1 MKKKVSKNTAK
12 QLIHSFSKAFRT
24 GFAIHL
30 LLLVAFLF
38 SGMLLQGQTN
48 TWYGS
53 TDTDWHKATNWSLNH
68 EPFAYENVN
77 ILNVGNDPVITTAAV
92 AKSVT
97 VNSGAVLLIT
107 GNAADLTV
115 SGASSNGLSNSG
127 TVTVDNSGSLLV
139 KNTGS
144 HGIYNTGSFN
154 IKNGAGVTIENVGN
168 SSRGFYNYGTLTNE
182 ATFTSTGEATGY
194 FSIGN
199 SSLCNNTGAM
209 IFPSLGIPGALSLYV
224 FQGTFNNWGTI
235 TFGTAGYAGESAIG
249 VNGTFNHNGGLIT
262 IDNTGHGIRMLGG
275 NFNNNATIT
284 IGENIPMSNNE
295 LLRTTGSL
303 FGLFR
308 NKTGGRLNGNGAI
321 PAANFANEGGTLSPG
336 YSPGIQTF
344 NASED
349 FSSSILEIEFDA
361 TGTAGDDYDQIV
373 VSGQATL
380 GGTAVLNVTN
390 TNTPGNGD
398 QMLVLDAASLVGGFS
413 SSSNLNGW
421 FFNYDYPSAGDVTL
435 SYGAPLQGC
444 YDNDGDGYEDEACG
458 GDDCD
463 DNNAAVYPGATE
475 VCDGFDNNCD
485 GNIDEGCTPGEALDF
500 TKTSSYVDLGSP
512 LLPTTNG
519 SQAYSVE
526 AWIKTSTTVGNQ
538 IIVAQYIQGDPNR
551 GGMVIA
557 NSTGKPFFYSGQA
570 LFGPNSVADGQ
581 WHHIA
586 FTKAADQ
593 TTHLYVDGS
602 LVNTGT
608 SSTPLSNHNT
618 WIGAQFYNN
627 GYDEFAGQIDEVRIW
642 DHALCEAEVQGR
654 MNCELAGSEPGLIAY
669 YNFNQGVAGGNNAGV
684 NTLPDESGN
693 GYNGSLINFGL
704 SGSNSNWVAP
714 GAVATGTSCGP
725 PVSCNAAPD
734 CTNAAIAD
742 QTAGANCSA
751 TINGNMVTGVTD
763 PDLDVLTITVNPTTL
778 SLGANTVTV
787 TADDGNG
794 GTCSTNI
801 TVTVVDNTTPT
812 ANCPSPPTLSN
823 STGQCG
829 TNVSFTIPAP
839 DDNCP
844 GATSSVS
851 HASGSFFNVG
861 TTVVTVTAVDA
872 AGNTD
877 QCTFNVVVNDT
888 EAPTPVCK
896 TTTVEI
902 QPDGMYL
909 LQESDV
915 YDAVASTDNCPGGP
929 VPGGITSVSFTAAT
943 YECIHKDQNFT
954 VPVTVA
960 DASGN
965 VASCNANITVVIGD
979 VLPGGWT
986 ASDIGN
992 SGSMGN
998 STSFD
1003 PCATT
1008 TPGAG
1013 DFVITGGGNN
1023 ATSST
1028 TDNVAFAGQTICGN
1042 GTITAKIESISAGGY
1057 GGLMIRETTAAGS
1070 KQVAIFSNMSSILR
1084 HEVRYTTNGP
1094 KQVSSF
1100 FKPNP
1105 IWLRLQRQGDW
1116 IFAYY
1121 STTGVA
1127 YQYVH
1132 AVMVPMQSC
1141 VEFGLAS
1148 FTYLPGQQTDAT
1160 FSNVSITGTS
1170 GPNAQ
1175 VPTITEE
1182 TTIRQQLSLYPNPT
1196 RGIANLVFEDG
1207 LSEDAM
1213 VILRSQVGQI
1223 IEQRQLRAGDFNTE
1237 WDVSALA
1244 DGMYLFEIRQ
1254 EGKEVQVLR
1263 LVKTQ

>member
-1 MKKKVSKNTAK
+1 MKKKISKNMAK
-12 QLIHSFSKAFRT
+12 QLVQCFSKAFRT
-24 GFAIHL
+24 GSVTHL
-30 LLLVAFLF
+30 LLLAAFLF

-77 ILNVGNDPVITTAAV
+77 IPNVGNDPVITTAAV

-115 SGASSNGLSNSG
+115 NGASSNGFKNSG

-154 IKNGAGVTIENVGN
+154 IRNGASVTIENVGN

-284 IGENIPMSNNE
+284 IGENIAMSNNE
-295 LLRTTGSL
+295 LLRTTGAL

-308 NKTGGRLNGNGAI
+308 NKTGGRLNGSGAI
-321 PAANFANEGGTLSPG
+321 PANNFANEGGTLSPG
-336 YSPGIQTF
+336 YSTGIQTF

-413 SSSNLNGW
+413 GSSNLNGW

-444 YDNDGDGYEDEACG
+444 HDNDGDGYEDETCG

-485 GNIDEGCTPGEALDF
+485 GNVDEGCTAGEALGFDGVND
-500 TKTSSYVDLGSP
+500 YVNLNSP
-512 LLPTTNG
+512 ILSTTNG
-519 SQAYSVE
+519 SQPYTVE
-526 AWIKTSTTVGNQ
+526 MWIKAIPGGTLPG
-538 IIVAQYIQGDPNR
+538 ILFGQYNAGDPNR
-551 GGMVIA
+551 FGLLIQPNGHFFMFKGGMIPA
-557 NSTGKPFFYSGQA
+557 EGTTNLKDNT
-570 LFGPNSVADGQ
+570 
-581 WHHIA
+581 WHHVA
-586 FTKAADQ
+586 MTKENSG
-593 TTHLYVDGS
+593 TVTLYVDGQ
-602 LVNTGT
+602 VEAT
-608 SSTPLSNHNT
+608 SMDVLPFTNFNSRLGNQNWDGGSAH
-618 WIGAQFYNN
+618 FN
-627 GYDEFAGQIDEVRIW
+627 GNMDEVRIW

-669 YNFNQGVAGGNNAGV
+669 YNFNKGVAGGNNAGV

-693 GYNGSLINFGL
+693 GYHGSLINFAL

-714 GAVATGTSCGP
+714 GAVATGTFCGP

-787 TADDGNG
+787 TASDGNG
-794 GTCSTNI
+794 GICNTTI
-801 TVTVVDNTTPT
+801 TVDVVDNTSPT

-823 STGQCG
+823 DAGQCG
-829 TNVSFTIPAP
+829 ADVNFTIPAP

-861 TTVVTVTAVDA
+861 TTVVTVTAMDA

-888 EAPTPVCK
+888 EVPTPVCK
-896 TTTVEI
+896 TTTVAI
-902 QPDGMYL
+902 QPDGSYT

-915 YDAVASTDNCPGGP
+915 FDAIASTDNCG
-929 VPGGITSVSFTAAT
+929 VDDVSFPAAT
-943 YECIHKDQNFT
+943 YECAHDNQNFII
-954 VPVTVA
+954 PVSVT
-960 DASGN
+960 DASN
-965 VASCNANITVVIGD
+965 NTASCNASITVKIGD
-979 VLPGGWT
+979 ALPGGWT

-992 SGSMGN
+992 SGTMGN

-1008 TPGAG
+1008 TPSAG

-1028 TDNVAFAGQTICGN
+1028 TDNVAFAGQTVCGD

-1057 GGLMIRETTAAGS
+1057 GGLMIRETTTAGS
-1070 KQVAIFSNMSSILR
+1070 KQVAVFSNMSSILR
-1084 HEVRYTTNGP
+1084 HEARYTTNGP

-1105 IWLRLQRQGDW
+1105 IWLRLQRQGNW
-1116 IFAYY
+1116 VFAYY

-1132 AVMVPMQSC
+1132 AVMVSMQSC

-1148 FTYLPGQQTDAT
+1148 FTYLPGQQTNAT
-1160 FSNVSITGTS
+1160 FSNVSITGAS

-1182 TTIRQQLSLYPNPT
+1182 ATSRQQLSLYPNPT

-1207 LSEDAM
+1207 LSEDAT
-1213 VILRSQVGQI
+1213 VTLRNQLGQVV
-1223 IEQRQLRAGDFNTE
+1223 EQRELRAGDYNTE
-1237 WDVSALA
+1237 WNVSALA
-1244 DGMYLFEIRQ
+1244 DGLYLFEIRQ
-1254 EGKEVQVLR
+1254 EGKAVQVLR